1 MTNNRRFT
9 DISNQQLNKS
19 VEDKDELDKAS
30 RTEVDTDF
38 WTFWQTSIRPN
49 ITYHKRNGSAQVLL
63 NLKKQQ
69 SNNPWKSI
77 QLHQLKLG
85 MLNLI
90 EQIQHFNLC
99 NMMCYGALESNIE
112 RDIRP

>member
-38 WTFWQTSIRPN
+38 
-49 ITYHKRNGSAQVLL
+49 
-63 NLKKQQ
+63 
-69 SNNPWKSI
+69 
-77 QLHQLKLG
+77 
-85 MLNLI
+85 
-90 EQIQHFNLC
+90 
-99 NMMCYGALESNIE
+99 
-112 RDIRP
+112 